1 MKGKTEL
8 SNNARLL
15 TVEGVA
21 EYLGIYPSEAEKLM
35 SSGEIISLEIGN
47 QKKLR
52 TTKEMI
58 EIFISEKFR
67 AVKKLK
73 AI

>member
-8 SNNARLL
+8 PDDRRLL
-15 TVEGVA
+15 TAQGVSD
-21 EYLGIYPSEAEKLM
+21 YLGIYPSEAENLM
-35 SSGEIISLEIGN
+35 KNGEILSFEIGS

-58 EIFISEKFR
+58 EIFISQKLR
-67 AVKKLK
+67 SVKHLK
-73 AI
+73 AV